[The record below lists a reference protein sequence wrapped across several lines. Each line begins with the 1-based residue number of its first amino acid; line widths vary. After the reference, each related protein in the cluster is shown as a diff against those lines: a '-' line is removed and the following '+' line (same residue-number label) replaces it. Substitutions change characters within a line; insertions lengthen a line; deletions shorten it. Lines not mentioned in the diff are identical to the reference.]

1 MMKYWF
7 VFLVITAFSFD
18 SFADQTIYVNA
29 QLRAA
34 ASAQIKVQILENP
47 AAVSNGKNVVV
58 VHGLAHTGNAVKPL
72 AQAIFADSNLKNK
85 VSNIIVFDLPG
96 HGGSSL
102 PQGLLFGQMSLDDYA
117 NTFLSV
123 LSELNELNVY
133 VDAVVGHSMGAVIV
147 QLAQSKLLA
156 LGADLKSD
164 FGVNNVVLL
173 ASTMPRQLPWVLAD
187 SGLTTLLALPNIR
200 VSPELGT
207 YVDVPTLLWQNLWF
221 TNRLYLIYAPGTP
234 SVSSIHNLGYIS
246 KEALQAAGEVIGMVG
261 FQRASILQGAFASAS
276 GPDLRLVAFSED
288 RNISVGEERNLYRY
302 LSNDPTDHKFT
313 VVQRWD
319 AVHDMLISAPKAL
332 ISAGA
337 FADF

>member
-1 MMKYWF
+1 MKYWF
-7 VFLVITAFSFD
+7 VYLALIVFSLD
-18 SFADQTIYVNA
+18 SVADQTLFVNA
-29 QLRAA
+29 QLRST

-47 AAVSNGKNVVV
+47 SPVGNGKNVLV

-72 AQAIFADSNLKNK
+72 AQAIFADASLKNK
-85 VSNIIVFDLPG
+85 VANVIVFDLPG

-117 NTFLSV
+117 NTFLS
-123 LSELNELNVY
+123 LLGELHDLNIN

-147 QLAQSKLLA
+147 QLAQTKLLA
-156 LGADLKSD
+156 LGADLKND

-187 SGLTTLLALPNIR
+187 SGLTTLLAIPNIR
-200 VSPELGT
+200 LSPELGT

-234 SVSSIHNLGYIS
+234 SISSIHNLGYIS
-246 KEALQAAGEVIGMVG
+246 KEALQAAGEVIGLVG
-261 FQRASILQGAFASAS
+261 FHRASIQQGAFASAS

-313 VVQRWD
+313 VVTRWD